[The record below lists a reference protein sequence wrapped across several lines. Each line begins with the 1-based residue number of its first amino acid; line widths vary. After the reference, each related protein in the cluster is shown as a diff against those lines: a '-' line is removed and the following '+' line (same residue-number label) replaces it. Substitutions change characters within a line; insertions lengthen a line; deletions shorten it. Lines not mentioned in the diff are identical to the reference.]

1 MLSQATIEEIKQKMD
16 IVEVVGDF
24 VTLKRAG
31 SSYRA
36 LSPFTNERTPSFYV
50 VPSKGIFKDFSSGK
64 GGDSITFIM
73 EVDGLSY
80 LEALKYLAKKYNIEI
95 VEEGISE
102 EFDAQ
107 QSKRERLFIVM
118 NYAKEQFQKTLLEHE
133 EGKAIG
139 LSYFKERGFTEES
152 IKTFELGFTLDKWDH
167 LLQSAKADGY
177 QQEILEQAGL
187 VINKEGKVYD
197 RFRSRV
203 MFPVHNVTGKVVA
216 FGARILNTDSG
227 SSKKQPK
234 YLNSPETDLYN
245 KSNVL
250 YGIYQAKQAIRQADN
265 CFIVEGYT
273 DVISMHQTG
282 IANVVSSSGTA
293 LTEDQI
299 KLLSRYT
306 KNVTVLFD
314 GDKAGIKA
322 SIRGIDMLLEGGL
335 NVKAVALPEGEDPD
349 SQAKA
354 LGTSA
359 FQHFIEKESQ
369 DIIRF
374 KTKLF
379 LNDAKDD
386 PVKKA
391 EVIKDIIRTI
401 SKIDDPVKR
410 TVYLKECSDL
420 LGIQES
426 VLIAEQ
432 NKLLIQKNR
441 ERGQQD
447 SSAFFQDT
455 PPPPEEEIVE
465 NIDVIKLIELQE
477 KESIRVLVNYGKLQI
492 KSGDNEEENLLSY
505 FLTEIEEI
513 NFTTPIY
520 REILETIKEKLQ
532 QGEIID
538 GEYLLQ
544 NGTEETKR
552 VVVDLMTSKY
562 EISESWSKKFQIHV
576 PTEIDLLKDV
586 TYSNILRLKFR
597 IIQHLIDEENKKI
610 KEAISEDSL
619 DEILD
624 EINELKH
631 IEMDIAKILGNVTTK

>member
-1 MLSQATIEEIKQKMD
+1 
-16 IVEVVGDF
+16 
-24 VTLKRAG
+24 
-31 SSYRA
+31 
-36 LSPFTNERTPSFYV
+36 
-50 VPSKGIFKDFSSGK
+50 
-64 GGDSITFIM
+64 
-73 EVDGLSY
+73 
-80 LEALKYLAKKYNIEI
+80 
-95 VEEGISE
+95 
-102 EFDAQ
+102 
-107 QSKRERLFIVM
+107 
-118 NYAKEQFQKTLLEHE
+118 
-133 EGKAIG
+133 
-139 LSYFKERGFTEES
+139 
-152 IKTFELGFTLDKWDH
+152 
-167 LLQSAKADGY
+167 
-177 QQEILEQAGL
+177 
-187 VINKEGKVYD
+187 
-197 RFRSRV
+197 V

-245 KSNVL
+245 KSAVL

-379 LNDAKDD
+379 LNEAKDD

-465 NIDVIKLIELQE
+465 SIDVIKLIELQE

-544 NGTEETKR
+544 NGREEIKR

-610 KEAISEDSL
+610 KEAISEDAL

>member
-1 MLSQATIEEIKQKMD
+1 
-16 IVEVVGDF
+16 
-24 VTLKRAG
+24 
-31 SSYRA
+31 
-36 LSPFTNERTPSFYV
+36 
-50 VPSKGIFKDFSSGK
+50 
-64 GGDSITFIM
+64 
-73 EVDGLSY
+73 
-80 LEALKYLAKKYNIEI
+80 
-95 VEEGISE
+95 
-102 EFDAQ
+102 
-107 QSKRERLFIVM
+107 
-118 NYAKEQFQKTLLEHE
+118 
-133 EGKAIG
+133 
-139 LSYFKERGFTEES
+139 
-152 IKTFELGFTLDKWDH
+152 
-167 LLQSAKADGY
+167 
-177 QQEILEQAGL
+177 
-187 VINKEGKVYD
+187 
-197 RFRSRV
+197 
-203 MFPVHNVTGKVVA
+203 
-216 FGARILNTDSG
+216 
-227 SSKKQPK
+227 
-234 YLNSPETDLYN
+234 
-245 KSNVL
+245 
-250 YGIYQAKQAIRQADN
+250 
-265 CFIVEGYT
+265 
-273 DVISMHQTG
+273 
-282 IANVVSSSGTA
+282 
-293 LTEDQI
+293 
-299 KLLSRYT
+299 
-306 KNVTVLFD
+306 
-314 GDKAGIKA
+314 
-322 SIRGIDMLLEGGL
+322 LEGGL

-354 LGTSA
+354 LGTTA

-379 LNDAKDD
+379 LNEAKDD

-544 NGTEETKR
+544 NGTEEIKR

-610 KEAISEDSL
+610 KEAISEDAL